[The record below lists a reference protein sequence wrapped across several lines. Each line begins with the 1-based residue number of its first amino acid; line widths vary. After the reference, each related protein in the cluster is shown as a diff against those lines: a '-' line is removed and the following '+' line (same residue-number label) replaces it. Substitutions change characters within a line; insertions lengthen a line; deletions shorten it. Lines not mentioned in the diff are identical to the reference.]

1 MAYHPHERLIRMR
14 ELMKE
19 IDTHIMMCDD
29 VQDLL
34 ALASAM
40 MISSKSIFKMH
51 IGTEGTRVILNKVL
65 EELDDDYKR

>member
-1 MAYHPHERLIRMR
+1 MR

-29 VQDLL
+29 VQDLI

-40 MISSKSIFKMH
+40 MISSKGIFKAH
-51 IGTEGTRVILNKVL
+51 LGVEGTKFVLNKVL
-65 EELDDDYKR
+65 RDLDNGNDG

>member
-1 MAYHPHERLIRMR
+1 MAYQPHERLIRMR

-29 VQDLL
+29 VQDLI

-40 MISSKSIFKMH
+40 MVSSKSIFKLH
-51 IGTEGTRVILNKVL
+51 IGTEGTRNILNKVL